1 MIATYV
7 AALGNE
13 LKNAWRSFAYVVT
26 ETYFALC
33 CIVLCELGC
42 RAKCPRRSGA
52 CGRFERRGTQ
62 LNGFAIHPTDR
73 LGEPADWQ
81 HFAADRHHDSTDRQS
96 ADSPWIHF
104 TRWNSEH
111 NCTWFE
117 FSECSDAWKYHAAVD
132 RQPQHHNEP
141 RHLAQRF
148 AMRNFARHSQWGVR
162 LHSELGIVEFQSVN
176 LGKPRQ

>member
-7 AALGNE
+7 APFENE
-13 LKNAWRSFAYVVT
+13 LRNAWRSFAYVVT
-26 ETYFALC
+26 ETYFVLC
-33 CIVLCELGC
+33 CVVLCELGC
-42 RAKCPRRSGA
+42 RAKCPRRGGA
-52 CGRFERRGTQ
+52 CRRFEQRGTQ

-81 HFAADRHHDSTDRQS
+81 HFAADQPHDSTDRQS
-96 ADSPWIHF
+96 ADNPWIHF
-104 TRWNSEH
+104 TQWNSEH

-117 FSECSDAWKYHAAVD
+117 FSQRSDAWKYHAAVD

-141 RHLAQRF
+141 RQFAQRF
-148 AMRNFARHSQWGVR
+148 AMRNFARHVR